1 MALSPS
7 ELENITKSDTDVT
20 FLHQVAAFA
29 KDRSVLRDQILAVL
43 LAGRDTTAATLSW
56 TIYEI
61 SHYPEIW
68 QKLRKTILDAVG
80 PDGVPTYD
88 DLKGMTYL
96 TYCINETLRLYPAV
110 PYNIR
115 SCGTSHNS
123 TTLSILLMLIDYSSN
138 DNSYQ
143 PSWST

>member
-1 MALSPS
+1 MLEEFIDPFIEKAMALSPS
-7 ELENITKSDTDVT
+7 ELENMTKGDAEVT

-29 KDRSVLRDQILAVL
+29 KDRQVLRDQILAVL

-56 TIYEI
+56 TIYEL

-68 QKLRKTILDAVG
+68 EKLRKTILDTVG
-80 PDGVPTYD
+80 QDGVPTYD

-96 TYCINETLRLYPAV
+96 THCINETLRLYPAV

-115 SCGTSHNS
+115 SCGKWQLYHFDS
-123 TTLSILLMLIDYSSN
+123 
-138 DNSYQ
+138 
-143 PSWST
+143 